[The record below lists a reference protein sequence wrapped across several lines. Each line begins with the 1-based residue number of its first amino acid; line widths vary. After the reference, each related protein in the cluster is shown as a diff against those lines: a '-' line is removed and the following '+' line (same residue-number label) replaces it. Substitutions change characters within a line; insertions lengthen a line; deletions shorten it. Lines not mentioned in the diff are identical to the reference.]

1 MASSSWHIS
10 GEYMETCN
18 CALLCPCITSNLSA
32 KPTEGDCQ
40 AAVAMRVD
48 KGAKDGVVLDGL
60 SFVVMLHAPGPMS
73 EGNITVGLIIEAQ
86 ATQAQVD
93 ALTAIATGAAGGPM
107 AALGPLVGSF
117 AGIERR
123 PVEFSASG
131 LERVVR
137 AGDLLDQ
144 SCSGL
149 PSAADPAQAI
159 VIDNVAHP
167 VNSRIA
173 LARATRSLFNAFG
186 MRWNDSSGT
195 RNGHFAPFSWSA

>member
-60 SFVVMLHAPGPMS
+60 SFVVMLHSPGPMS